1 MPIYRCN
8 KCGFICEDSQTPV
21 HTQAPCGRC
30 GTPAMVYGTV
40 FFVEEIVKRLAT
52 ASRELQQL
60 KTSAS
65 ASPGPVT
72 PAMSPASAIG
82 SSEDVI
88 KRWFSTRK
96 IEVHLDA
103 SLSDTSGFFDDTAV
117 KIGQDYGLFA
127 ELIER
132 VRFAYRKSHT
142 NVVLELGQLSQKDG
156 QAITQLCRWL
166 YEHTFFSRFH
176 YQKVEKIARITLQ
189 SAPAIR
195 QFFEGSWLEWYAL
208 MSAQEVAQTSNK
220 PLQASARGAKV
231 SFPNEDLHELDVICL
246 SADNQPICI
255 ECKSGEFRRDIEK
268 YSRLRKRLD
277 IPRQRFIVLSPELTQ
292 EQAEGLSSMYELS
305 FVNLSTLKSH
315 LAGLL

>member
-1 MPIYRCN
+1 
-8 KCGFICEDSQTPV
+8 
-21 HTQAPCGRC
+21 
-30 GTPAMVYGTV
+30 MVYGTV
-40 FFVEEIVKRLAT
+40 FFVEEIVKRLAA
-52 ASRELQQL
+52 ASRELQLL
-60 KTSAS
+60 KSSAVP
-65 ASPGPVT
+65 SPGGAV
-72 PAMSPASAIG
+72 SATLPSSTG
-82 SSEDVI
+82 SAEDII
-88 KRWFSTRK
+88 KHWFSSRK
-96 IEVHLDA
+96 IEVQLDSA
-103 SLSDTSGFFDDTAV
+103 LSDTSGFFDDTAV

-208 MSAQEVAQTSNK
+208 MSSQEVAQASSK
-220 PLQASARGAKV
+220 PLLASARSTKV

-246 SADNQPICI
+246 TADNQPICI

-268 YSRLRKRLD
+268 YLRLRKRLD
-277 IPRQRFIVLSPELTQ
+277 IPRQRFLILSPELTQ

-305 FVNLSTLKSH
+305 FVNLSTLKPH
-315 LAGLL
+315 LKGLL